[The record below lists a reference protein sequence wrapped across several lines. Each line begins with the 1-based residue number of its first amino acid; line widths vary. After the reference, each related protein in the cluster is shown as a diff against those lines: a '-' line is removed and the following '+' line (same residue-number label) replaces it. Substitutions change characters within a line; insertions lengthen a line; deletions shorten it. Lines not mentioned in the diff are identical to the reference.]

1 LDYFLKHPIGLVIGF
16 AKAYR
21 DFFWFGGRG
30 IAPFSRSGW
39 QSPLNIILWLG
50 MLTLLFRAIIQLFKG
65 IRSDLDSLLLAG
77 FIGIFLSIPFL
88 PPIDGGSRFHAGTM
102 PFFYAAL
109 VAGLGGVSWGGQEQ
123 IKKDDRLS
131 GNLVFSRFASILLL
145 VVVLILPIV
154 LYEFGR
160 RPAYV
165 VVDCLSNEQP
175 FIIEYPP
182 GSYVDL
188 IKENSVQADSIPGV
202 SLDDFQN
209 NNTEL
214 AIDDYY
220 QKLVA
225 LARSDSANIR
235 LIPAVDLIG
244 NEFHY
249 FYIPLD
255 KLPRDGSPNLV
266 AGCGIEIRTRNQ
278 SIFQVKS
285 VFSNP

>member
-1 LDYFLKHPIGLVIGF
+1 
-16 AKAYR
+16 
-21 DFFWFGGRG
+21 
-30 IAPFSRSGW
+30 
-39 QSPLNIILWLG
+39 
-50 MLTLLFRAIIQLFKG
+50 M
-65 IRSDLDSLLLAG
+65 
-77 FIGIFLSIPFL
+77 
-88 PPIDGGSRFHAGTM
+88 
-102 PFFYAAL
+102 
-109 VAGLGGVSWGGQEQ
+109 QE
-123 IKKDDRLS
+123 
-131 GNLVFSRFASILLL
+131 
-145 VVVLILPIV
+145 VL
-154 LYEFGR
+154 
-160 RPAYV
+160 
-165 VVDCLSNEQP
+165 
-175 FIIEYPP
+175 
-182 GSYVDL
+182 
-188 IKENSVQADSIPGV
+188 IPGV

-235 LIPAVDLIG
+235 LIPAVDLIE

-255 KLPRDGSPNLV
+255 KLPGDGSPDLV